1 MQFRVQNLTVHKF
14 GGASVKDA
22 DAVRNVESILQKC
35 LVSPA
40 VVVVSAMGKTTN
52 KLEQVFSTLV
62 SDGFDK
68 SLEELNEIV
77 VAHQKVIDALSIELD
92 LRELFVTALKNSS
105 QLDDINAAYDELV
118 ASGEDAS
125 TKILFAYLDAN
136 SWDVEWRDVRDIIE
150 TDERHNSARVDE
162 SRLDEMGLNLRGALS
177 ESSRRI
183 IVTQGFI
190 GKSPSGRTTT
200 LGREGSDYS
209 AALLAYAV
217 GAEEVVIWKDVPGM
231 LNADPQ
237 IFEGTQTVEELD
249 YSEAI
254 ELSYYGASVIH
265 PRTVKPLQNLGIPL
279 IVRSFM
285 DLNAKQTRIARFP
298 GQIPSFPMYI
308 YRPNVTRLSIGPSD
322 QSFVGEDHLTSV
334 FSALDDAGIH
344 VRMMQN
350 SAVKFDIIFDSNKDK
365 EVKLIEKLGKEVWT
379 KATRG
384 LELLT
389 VRYGSDELVEK
400 LTAKREIL
408 MEQKSPSTVR
418 RLLA

>member
-1 MQFRVQNLTVHKF
+1 MQYRVQNLTVHKF

-22 DAVRNVESILQKC
+22 DAVRNVESILQNC
-35 LVSPA
+35 LFSPA
-40 VVVVSAMGKTTN
+40 IVVVSAMGKTTN

-62 SDGFDK
+62 SVGFNK
-68 SLEELNEIV
+68 ALKELKEIALE
-77 VAHQKVIDALSIELD
+77 HQMVIDELSIDLD
-92 LRELFVTALKNSS
+92 LSDLFVTALKKSS
-105 QLDDINAAYDELV
+105 QLDDLDAAYDELV

-125 TKILFAYLDAN
+125 TKILFAYLSSVN
-136 SWDVEWRDVRDIIE
+136 WDVEWRDVRGIIE
-150 TDERHNSARVDE
+150 TDTRHNSARVDE
-162 SRLDEMGLNLRGALS
+162 SRLDKMGRSLRLELS
-177 ESSRRI
+177 ESSRKI
-183 IVTQGFI
+183 LVTQGFI
-190 GKSPSGRTTT
+190 GKSSSGRTTT

-209 AALLAYAV
+209 AALLACAV

-231 LNADPQ
+231 LNADPR

-279 IVRSFM
+279 ILRSFM
-285 DLNAKQTRIARFP
+285 DLNAKQTRVSSFP
-298 GQIPSFPMYI
+298 GQIPLLPMYI

-334 FSALDDAGIH
+334 FGALDAAGIH

-365 EVKLIEKLGKEVWT
+365 ELKLIEKLGKDVWT

-389 VRYGSDELVEK
+389 VRYGSEELVEK
-400 LTAKREIL
+400 LTAKREVL